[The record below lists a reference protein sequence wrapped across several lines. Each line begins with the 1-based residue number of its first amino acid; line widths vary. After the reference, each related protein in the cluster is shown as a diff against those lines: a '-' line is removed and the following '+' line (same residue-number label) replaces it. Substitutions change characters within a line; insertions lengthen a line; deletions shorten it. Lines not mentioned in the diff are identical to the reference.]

1 MRSHRFVKTEVR
13 RCSVRCAVALALLAF
28 VPGVRAHQG
37 PPYPIVVD
45 KQAGPFVLS
54 VWADP
59 DVGTG
64 TFFITLDPPLDEAA
78 ANALSV
84 EIVVQPV
91 SGRLP
96 EAHHRAQPQALRD
109 HTQFM
114 AEVPFDAQEWWH
126 VRIIVTGA
134 AGTGE
139 ATTDVEVTP
148 PGFGAWDIL
157 LYLFPFAAVGFLW
170 IRAVF
175 ARRAR
180 SSPYQRSE

>member
-1 MRSHRFVKTEVR
+1 MI
-13 RCSVRCAVALALLAF
+13 LAF
-28 VPGVRAHQG
+28 VPGTKAHQG
-37 PPYPIVVD
+37 PPYPIIVD

-64 TFFITLDPPLDEAA
+64 TFFVTFEPPLDEAA
-78 ANALSV
+78 ANALTV
-84 EIVVQPV
+84 EIAVRPV

-96 EAHHRAQPQALRD
+96 EARYEAQPQRLRD
-109 HTQFM
+109 YTQFM

-126 VRIIVTGA
+126 VRLIVTGA

-148 PGFGAWDIL
+148 PGFGPWDLL
-157 LYLFPFAAVGFLW
+157 LYLFPFAAVAFLW
-170 IRAVF
+170 IKAVF
-175 ARRAR
+175 VRRAQ
-180 SSPYQRSE
+180 SAK